1 MIQKIWAK
9 YYKMILGVAIAL
21 MSAAALPR
29 LVYELTRLLWLS
41 NPSGAIDLKLRYQ
54 EVHLWFSG
62 EPVYSQLNSAVY
74 PPASYVML
82 LPFLGYPSLTVAKW
96 IWALTSIIALIWL
109 ANLLIHQTQTK
120 NTIERVLV
128 VMTPLAMYATGITIG
143 NGQLTIHILVSL
155 VAGLTLM
162 CQKKTGWGKDLLAS
176 LLIIVALVK
185 PTLAVPFFWIVLF
198 VPGRVRPT
206 LMVPL
211 GYVVL
216 AWLAAAFQESDI
228 FSLHHDWLAYGIKAA
243 AWSSAGGGA
252 GGSDGGLGGDI
263 GYGDLHSLMGTLGLS
278 EWNFPVSILV
288 LLALGCWVYWHR
300 CVDLWLLVG
309 VVAIVARVWTYHRVY
324 DDMLI
329 LLSMVTLFRIAKQD
343 ANSNTDRVVSGML
356 FAIALIA
363 SLVPASLRLLP
374 SPWDLFF
381 KAGQTTIWMVMLIF
395 LLAQARREKQA
406 QVS

>member
-1 MIQKIWAK
+1 MIDKIWAK
-9 YYKMILGVAIAL
+9 YHKMILGIAIAL

-29 LVYELTRLLWLS
+29 LVYEFTRLLWLS
-41 NPSGAIDLKLRYQ
+41 DPSGAIDLKQRYQ
-54 EVHLWFSG
+54 EVHFWFSG

-74 PPASYVML
+74 PPASYAML
-82 LPFLGYPSLTVAKW
+82 LPFLGYSSLTVAKW
-96 IWALTSIIALIWL
+96 IWALTSIVALIWL
-109 ANLLIHQTQTK
+109 ANLLINQTQTK
-120 NTIERVLV
+120 NVIERILV

-162 CQKKTGWGKDLLAS
+162 CQRKTGWGKDLLAS
-176 LLIIVALVK
+176 LLIVVALVK

-206 LMVPL
+206 LMVGL
-211 GYVVL
+211 GYVAL

-252 GGSDGGLGGDI
+252 EGGDGGLGGDI

-300 CVDLWLLVG
+300 YVDLWLLVG

-329 LLSMVTLFRIAKQD
+329 LLPMVTLFRIAKQD
-343 ANSNTDRVVSGML
+343 AKSDTDRVVSGML

-395 LLAQARREKQA
+395 LLVQA
-406 QVS
+406 QCKKQMQVS